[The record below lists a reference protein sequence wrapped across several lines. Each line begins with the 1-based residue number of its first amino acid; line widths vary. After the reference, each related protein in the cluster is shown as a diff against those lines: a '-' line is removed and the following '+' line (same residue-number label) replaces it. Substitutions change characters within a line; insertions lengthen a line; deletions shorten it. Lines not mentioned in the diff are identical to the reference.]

1 MGVIPTAGCK
11 LAMVSPRVE
20 IMGVEPLTGTKP
32 HRTGRVAVAWVPLDR
47 DLVGVFLNSCIER
60 VEIPTTTAENE
71 GAAWIGTAMGVIPA
85 AGPGPADGCKRAM
98 VEPRLEI
105 IDVDPP

>member
-1 MGVIPTAGCK
+1 M
-11 LAMVSPRVE
+11 
-20 IMGVEPLTGTKP
+20 
-32 HRTGRVAVAWVPLDR
+32 
-47 DLVGVFLNSCIER
+47 GVFLNSCIER

-85 AGPGPADGCKRAM
+85 DGCKRAM